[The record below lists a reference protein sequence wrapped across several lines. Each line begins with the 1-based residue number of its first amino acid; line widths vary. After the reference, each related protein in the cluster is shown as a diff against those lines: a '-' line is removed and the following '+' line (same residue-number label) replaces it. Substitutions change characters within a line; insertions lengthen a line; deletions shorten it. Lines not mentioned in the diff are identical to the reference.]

1 MSDVLIAAYHGG
13 LGDNLQFSTLPE
25 EFAVQQGRDTYVW
38 DRAFFRN
45 PEIAQ
50 LVWGTNPYIKGIKG
64 GQWNAGDIPEIKFE
78 NVAGNSIA
86 SWEQLHGLEP
96 VNKYPKIY
104 YQPNKVDLKDVIL
117 VDISTITRDYDHEKL
132 LKVYEDIRKE
142 HPGKVF
148 AKVEFQNEINTRK
161 GIDIAHDGKH
171 VTYPVPVD
179 GKIPIVNIFAYA
191 DAMASSFG
199 LISVHSGQSHLSS
212 AIKNQY
218 NPELQSYCIMPN
230 DDYQYHINKGIFIFD
245 NIQHLTY
252 EI

>member
-117 VDISTITRDYDHEKL
+117 VDISTITRDYDYEKL
-132 LKVYEDIRKE
+132 LKVYDDIRKE
-142 HPGKVF
+142 HPEKVF

>member
-25 EFAVQQGRDTYVW
+25 QFALQQGRDTYVW

-45 PEIAQ
+45 PEVAQ
-50 LVWGTNPYIKGIKG
+50 LVWGTNPFIKGVKG

-86 SWEQLHGLEP
+86 SWEQLHGLHP
-96 VNKYPKIY
+96 VSKYPKIY
-104 YQPNKVDLKDVIL
+104 YQPNKVDLEDVIL

-132 LKVYEDIRKE
+132 MEVYENIRKE
-142 HPGKVF
+142 HPGKIF
-148 AKVEFQNEINTRK
+148 AKVEFQNEINTKK

-191 DAMASSFG
+191 DAMASVAG
-199 LISVHSGQSHLSS
+199 LISVHSGQSHLSA

-218 NPELQSYCIMPN
+218 NPDLQSYCIMPD

-245 NIQHLTY
+245 NIQYATY
-252 EI
+252 KS

>member
-117 VDISTITRDYDHEKL
+117 VDISTITRDYDHKKL
-132 LKVYEDIRKE
+132 MEVYENIRKE

-252 EI
+252 ES

>member
-25 EFAVQQGRDTYVW
+25 QFAIQQGRDTYVW

-50 LVWGTNPYIKGIKG
+50 LVWGTNPFIKGVKG